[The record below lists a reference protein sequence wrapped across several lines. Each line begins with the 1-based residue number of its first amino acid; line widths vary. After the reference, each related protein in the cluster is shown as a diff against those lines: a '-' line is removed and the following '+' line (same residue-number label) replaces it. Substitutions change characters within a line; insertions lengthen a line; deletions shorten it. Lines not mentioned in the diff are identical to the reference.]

1 MPWGQRAW
9 PRSHAERWLARGLAR
24 PLPLPGPHAVL
35 TPGRTEV
42 GEGTKL
48 EEDNGIRGIVLCMRG
63 WGSWTEPYIPFTC
76 PSLPPCACP
85 GTEMGTGFLVEGMG
99 KTSAGQASTGTSGL
113 GVAAEPK
120 QQLG

>member
-63 WGSWTEPYIPFTC
+63 
-76 PSLPPCACP
+76 
-85 GTEMGTGFLVEGMG
+85 
-99 KTSAGQASTGTSGL
+99 
-113 GVAAEPK
+113 
-120 QQLG
+120 